1 MAKSA
6 IVYWSGTGNTAAM
19 ADKIFDSAKESGTDV
34 ELFNAS
40 EFGANKVDEF
50 DFIAFGCPS
59 MGCEQ
64 LEDMEF
70 EPMFEQCKPK
80 LKGKNIA
87 LFGSYGWG
95 GGEWMST
102 WEEDCKNFGANL
114 AFDSI
119 ICNDAPDDEALA
131 KCEELGKTMAK

>member
-19 ADKIFDSAKESGTDV
+19 ADKIFDSAKESGADA
-34 ELFNAS
+34 ELFTAS
-40 EFGANKVDEF
+40 EFGADKVDKF

-102 WEEDCKNFGANL
+102 WEDDCKNFGANL

-119 ICNDAPDDEALA
+119 ICIDAPDDEALA

>member
-19 ADKIFDSAKESGTDV
+19 ADKIFDSAKESGADA
-34 ELFNAS
+34 ELFTAS
-40 EFGANKVDEF
+40 EFSADKVDKF

-95 GGEWMST
+95 GGEWMRT
-102 WEEDCKNFGANL
+102 WESDCEAAGITLAAESVICQDEPDEDAL
-114 AFDSI
+114 AA
-119 ICNDAPDDEALA
+119 CAKLGEALR
-131 KCEELGKTMAK
+131 

>member
-19 ADKIFDSAKESGTDV
+19 ADKIFDSAKESGADA
-34 ELFNAS
+34 ELFTAS
-40 EFGANKVDEF
+40 EFSADKVDKF

-102 WEEDCKNFGANL
+102 WEDDCKNFGANL

-119 ICNDAPDDEALA
+119 ICNDTPDDEALA
-131 KCEELGKTMAK
+131 KCEELGKTMA

>member
-19 ADKIFDSAKESGTDV
+19 ADKIFDSAKESGADV